1 MAVLGLF
8 WLSLTV
14 LSRVLDCQLKR
25 MMAQMIKYLSSYMR
39 MIPMTRYVWLA
50 LH

>member
-1 MAVLGLF
+1 MAVLGLY

-14 LSRVLDCQLKR
+14 LSHVLDCQLKG
-25 MMAQMIKYLSSYMR
+25 MMAQMIKNSSHMR